1 MNVAIEFDQLFVRR
15 PRAIRVFP
23 FTEDMADSKLLNE
36 DGTAAICYIH
46 TREGKRIID
55 ESMMMAI
62 KSDSYRHPMDP
73 QVLSHEYVSLAAYD
87 SAFACELKDQIAS
100 HLIKALESDDVT
112 GNIRAI
118 ADMLKQSAT
127 SASLSAEHSE

>member
-46 TREGKRIID
+46 TREGRRIID
-55 ESMMMAI
+55 ESMMVAR
-62 KSDSYRHPMDP
+62 KSDTYRHPMDP
-73 QVLSHEYVSLAAYD
+73 QVLDREYVSLAAYE
-87 SAFACELKDQIAS
+87 SAFVCELKSQIAS
-100 HLIKALESDDVT
+100 HLLKALDSDDVE
-112 GNIRAI
+112 GNVRAI
-118 ADMLKQSAT
+118 AEILKEGAV
-127 SASLSAEHSE
+127 SASLSEELSE